1 MSKTAAAPLAERF
14 LIEHG
19 LMARGELATWTPLTG
34 GVSSDLWRVDLPG
47 RTICVKGALERLK
60 VADDWRAPL
69 SRNAVEC
76 AWLRFAARHVP
87 GNVPRVLASDAHSAL
102 FAMEY
107 LQPASYPVWKAQL
120 MSGDVSAHT
129 AAAVGDILG
138 RLHAASTCDPDI
150 PAGFATDGNFAALR
164 IRPYLLTTARRNPDS
179 ASALEALAKRTAST
193 KLALVHGDV
202 SPKNILVGPC
212 GPVLLDA
219 ECAWFGDPAFDV
231 AFCINHLLLKTV
243 RSPADG
249 PALTAAAASLIER
262 YAPHVSWEPWESLEQ
277 RAATLLPALILARID
292 GSSPVEYLTDPA
304 VQEVVRRHAR
314 ALLADPAD
322 RLPPLLTGWRDSF
335 PAG

>member
-1 MSKTAAAPLAERF
+1 MTKTAAAPPAERF
-14 LIEHG
+14 LIEHR
-19 LMARGELATWTPLTG
+19 LMSRGELATWTPLTG
-34 GVSSDLWRVDLPG
+34 GVSSDLWRVDLPD

-60 VADDWRAPL
+60 VADDWEAPL

-87 GNVPRVLASDAHSAL
+87 GHVPRVLASDADSAL

-107 LQPASYPVWKAQL
+107 LPPASYPVWKAQL

-129 AAAVGDILG
+129 ATAVGDMLG
-138 RLHAASTCDPDI
+138 RLHAASTRDPAV
-150 PAGFATDGNFAALR
+150 PAAFATDDNFAALR
-164 IRPYLLTTARRNPDS
+164 IRPYLLTTARRDPDS
-179 ASALEALAKRTAST
+179 ASALKALARRTAST

-243 RSPADG
+243 RSPVDG
-249 PALTAAAASLIER
+249 PALTAAAALLIER
-262 YAPHVSWEPWESLEQ
+262 YAPHVSWEPWENLEQ

-304 VQEVVRRHAR
+304 VQELVRRHAR
-314 ALLADPAD
+314 ALLANPVG
-322 RLPPLLTGWRDSF
+322 RLLPLLTGWRDSF
-335 PAG
+335 LPG